1 MEQTIKTEHY
11 LGEEVTAITA
21 DNKVIAGKITFIRIE
36 IYNPGGGLKDVIK
49 QWYTIVGN
57 GVKAKVREYEIQKA
71 EEPHVNKFLAN
82 QKTKLYLQKI

>member
-57 GVKAKVREYEIQKA
+57 GVKAKVREYEIVKDD
-71 EEPHVNKFLAN
+71 LAN
-82 QKTKLYLQKI
+82 KYRFLHNRNI

>member
-1 MEQTIKTEHY
+1 MEQTINTEHY

-36 IYNPGGGLKDVIK
+36 IYNPGGGLKDVTK

-57 GVKAKVREYEIQKA
+57 GVKAKVREYEIVKDD
-71 EEPHVNKFLAN
+71 LAN
-82 QKTKLYLQKI
+82 KYRILHNRNI